1 MATIPEKLAAAVKHH
16 RAGELQAAEKGYR
29 RAIELKPDFVRAHN
43 NVGAVLAK
51 QGRFCAAE
59 PALLRAVELAPNH
72 AEVHRNLVNLDGE
85 QGNRKTAVTHFQRAL
100 EINPAYISARE
111 GTAQIKRHSEADQNE
126 TSRLEEA
133 LSGKTLPR
141 KDARSAH
148 FALGKMY
155 DDIGQWDNAFEH
167 CRNAN
172 RLADRHFNRESVVG
186 YSDAL
191 IDAFD
196 AALFSAQAK
205 LGRLLDF
212 CGLEWD
218 PNCLEFHTNKRV
230 VSTASYWQVRQ
241 PIYTGSVDRWRHY
254 EKHLG
259 PLKEALQWAP

>member
-1 MATIPEKLAAAVKHH
+1 MATIPEKLSAAVKHH

-85 QGNRKTAVTHFQRAL
+85 QGNRKTAVT
-100 EINPAYISARE
+100 
-111 GTAQIKRHSEADQNE
+111 HSEADQNE